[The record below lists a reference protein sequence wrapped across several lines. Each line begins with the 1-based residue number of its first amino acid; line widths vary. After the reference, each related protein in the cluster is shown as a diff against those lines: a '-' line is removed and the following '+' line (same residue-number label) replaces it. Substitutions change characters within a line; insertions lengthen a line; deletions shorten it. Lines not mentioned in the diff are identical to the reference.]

1 MWSARDSWDLNL
13 NQLREQYDGYITVLF
28 YFFRRENKSFSLEA
42 HPALPLWP
50 SLLLR
55 VLGPFIRE
63 GSRSPCQ

>member
-42 HPALPLWP
+42 HPALPL
-50 SLLLR
+50 
-55 VLGPFIRE
+55 
-63 GSRSPCQ
+63 